1 MNIQQLQYFL
11 ATARHGSFS
20 AAAEAL
26 HLAQPSLSEQVRR
39 LEAEL
44 GVDLLAR
51 AGRGVALTEAG
62 RAFLP
67 AAERVL
73 EALEEARG
81 AVAEVRELR
90 GGTITFGTFGIAG
103 AYGLADVI
111 EELRRRHPE
120 VRVRAV
126 GQNSTEVADAVRA
139 GELEVGM
146 VVLPV
151 DDDGLEVRPA
161 VRDEVLYVSA
171 DPERVR
177 RRMSGRR
184 LAEAPLI
191 LYDARWGDEDPT
203 RRQLAERAQ
212 RAGVR

>member
-1 MNIQQLQYFL
+1 MNFPQLRYFV

-26 HLAQPSLSEQVRR
+26 HLAQPSLSQQVRA

-44 GVDLLAR
+44 GVALFVR
-51 AGRGVALTEAG
+51 AGRSIALTDAG
-62 RAFLP
+62 RALVP
-67 AAERVL
+67 EAERVL
-73 EALEEARG
+73 DGVDRARD
-81 AVAEVRELR
+81 AVAQVRELR
-90 GGTITFGTFGIAG
+90 GGTLTFGTFGIAG

-111 EELRRRHPE
+111 EELRRRHPSM
-120 VRVRAV
+120 RVRAV
-126 GQNSTEVADAVRA
+126 GQNSSEVADAVRA
-139 GELEVGM
+139 GELELGM

-151 DDDGLEVRPA
+151 DDDGLDVRPA

-177 RRMSGRR
+177 RRMSVRR

-191 LYDARWGDEDPT
+191 LYDARWGDEDP
-203 RRQLAERAQ
+203 
-212 RAGVR
+212 